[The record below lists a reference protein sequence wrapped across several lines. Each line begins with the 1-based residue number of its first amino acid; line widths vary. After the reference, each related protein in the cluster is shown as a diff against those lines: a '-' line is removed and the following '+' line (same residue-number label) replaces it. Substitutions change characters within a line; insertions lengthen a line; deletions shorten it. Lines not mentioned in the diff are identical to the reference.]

1 MAILVKV
8 WVIFCSS
15 LTNQGCK
22 SDTLVPIMSHEK
34 CHKTGNTRHF
44 FLQNENCIQ
53 NYSIPCQKS
62 RYPSKIKDFRLCIH
76 VRIYNIKE
84 DFHHSR
90 KRVYHPLAEWYII
103 RPKVWIS
110 SRQSRVYHQV
120 EDLYKGNG
128 S

>member
-15 LTNQGCK
+15 LTNQGHK
-22 SDTLVPIMSHEK
+22 SDTLVPIVSHEK

-44 FLQNENCIQ
+44 FLQNKNCIQ
-53 NYSIPCQKS
+53 NYSIPCRKS

-84 DFHHSR
+84 GIYAQQSR
-90 KRVYHPLAEWYII
+90 AYHPLAEWYII

-120 EDLYKGNG
+120 EDLYK
-128 S
+128 

>member
-15 LTNQGCK
+15 LPNQGYK
-22 SDTLVPIMSHEK
+22 SDTLVPIVSHEK

-53 NYSIPCQKS
+53 NYSIPYRKS

-84 DFHHSR
+84 GFHHA
-90 KRVYHPLAEWYII
+90 KMA
-103 RPKVWIS
+103 WIS
-110 SRQSRVYHQV
+110 SDQRSGYHHGKAVYIIHPKGGISSSRRLV
-120 EDLYKGNG
+120 
-128 S
+128 

>member
-15 LTNQGCK
+15 LPNQGCK

-34 CHKTGNTRHF
+34 CHKMGNTRHF
-44 FLQNENCIQ
+44 FLQNKNCIQ

-84 DFHHSR
+84 DFYTR
-90 KRVYHPLAEWYII
+90 LCRDDI
-103 RPKVWIS
+103 
-110 SRQSRVYHQV
+110 QT
-120 EDLYKGNG
+120 KGLMIYAYG
-128 S
+128 DDIQP

>member
-15 LTNQGCK
+15 LPNQGHK
-22 SDTLVPIMSHEK
+22 SDTLVPIVSHEK

-53 NYSIPCQKS
+53 NYSIPCRKS
-62 RYPSKIKDFRLCIH
+62 RYPSKIKDFRPCIH

-84 DFHHSR
+84 DFHHAR
-90 KRVYHPLAEWYII
+90 KRVYHPPKGWHII

-120 EDLYKGNG
+120 EDLDKGDG